1 MATFANE
8 TSATTSLR
16 FSPQTSKSDYN
27 KPKQAPKS
35 IMKSSKKRKTPSVS
49 YISAITGSV
58 QKKKNT
64 LFISVPQVHEFQ
76 TDSPSTFRLP
86 TSSKKSIEKL
96 DSKACDEVLQVMGKK
111 SIKSPNKKKKD
122 H

>member
-1 MATFANE
+1 
-8 TSATTSLR
+8 
-16 FSPQTSKSDYN
+16 
-27 KPKQAPKS
+27 
-35 IMKSSKKRKTPSVS
+35 MKTNKKRKYTPGGS
-49 YISAITGSV
+49 YISTFTGV

-111 SIKSPNKKKKD
+111 SIKSPQ
-122 H
+122 